1 MEYYIQIVLLA
12 IVQGA
17 AELLPV
23 SSSAHVILAQKLMGL
38 DPSDP
43 KQTFLLIMLHTGTMF
58 AVIVYFWPRW
68 KPLFATGAGAARDQQ
83 DAYSV
88 QRHPLWHRYRFLWLA
103 VAATVVTGV
112 GVGLIL
118 LIEKLTH
125 RELEEL
131 FKRLDLIGLALL
143 AVGVFILIA
152 GFLEGRIKE
161 RGLTFQTALL
171 IGLVQAV
178 CLPFRGFS
186 RSGATISTALLCG
199 VPRRL
204 AEDFSFALAVL
215 ITPAAIGRY
224 IYRLLKDKSFQ
235 SWDEVAALLAPG
247 LVGML
252 LSFAAGYV
260 ALKLLSAAL
269 EHGRWK
275 YFGFYCLAA
284 AAVLFGFAWYGW

>member
-1 MEYYIQIVLLA
+1 MQYYIQILLLA
-12 IVQGA
+12 VVQGA

-38 DPSDP
+38 NPSDP
-43 KQTFLLIMLHTGTMF
+43 EQTFLLIMLHTGTMF
-58 AVIVYFWPRW
+58 AVITYFWPRW
-68 KPLFATGAGAARDQQ
+68 KPLWAIGVGTAGENPDSPQPRSRWQ
-83 DAYSV
+83 
-88 QRHPLWHRYRFLWLA
+88 RYRFLWLA
-103 VAATVVTGV
+103 VVATVVTGV

-118 LIEKLTH
+118 LVEKVTH

-152 GFLEGRIKE
+152 GFLEGRVKE
-161 RGLTFQTALL
+161 GGLTLQTALL
-171 IGLVQAV
+171 IGLVQGV

-224 IYRLLKDKSFQ
+224 VLRLLKDKSFQ
-235 SWDEVAALLAPG
+235 SWDEVATLLAPG

-252 LSFAAGYV
+252 FSFAAGYV

-269 EHGRWK
+269 EQGRWK